1 MKLRAFTLTFTGL
14 LLSSLAFSQPKIIR
28 GFFPMSGNTIESEF
42 VDDKFFIETDQ
53 GFAIYNSK
61 GDQLANG
68 ITIGNSLGEKYISLK
83 NSVLLIKNKDLT
95 YSLMN
100 TDGKKVGTGKYKSGL
115 SFITDNTFVKF
126 DDGMFGYINEKGEV
140 INKFDKKRYKLITNK
155 SEKAGGFSSSDTFIA
170 STVFLSHA
178 DYPPYSA
185 DGLTKVSDYDN
196 KLDGFMNKKLELVIP
211 AKYTA
216 VSRFSEGLAAV
227 ANENNLWGFID
238 THGKQIIDFT
248 YSIRPRDFHSGLALV
263 INRNGKIG
271 YINKL
276 GELVIPADYERATD
290 FYKGYALVKKDYYTP
305 AQLIDSTGKELVKF
319 PKIIVFIDNS
329 VYKPSYSNKNIEVT
343 YDCSETLRQLVDY
356 GKGIF
361 MHGNS
366 YGLVD
371 KEGNVV
377 LDFKYTALKD
387 YANGKMLASLH
398 EFIDNNIK
406 TTKGIIDEQGNW
418 LVVVK
423 APEF

>member
-28 GFFPMSGNTIESEF
+28 GYFPSPGIAIESEF
-42 VDDKFFIETDQ
+42 VDDRFFIETDQ
-53 GFAIYNSK
+53 GFAIFNSK

-68 ITIGNSLGEKYISLK
+68 ISTNNSLGGKNLSLK
-83 NSVLLIKNKDLT
+83 NSVFLIKNKDLT
-95 YSLMN
+95 NSLMN
-100 TDGKKVGTGKYKSGL
+100 TDGKILGTGKYKSGL

-155 SEKAGGFSSSDTFIA
+155 PDKAGGFSSSDMFIA

-178 DYPPYSA
+178 DFPPYSA
-185 DGLTKVSDYDN
+185 EGLTKVSDYEN

-227 ANENNLWGFID
+227 SNENNLWGFID

-263 INRNGKIG
+263 INRNRKIG
-271 YINKL
+271 YINKS

-305 AQLIDSTGKELVKF
+305 VQLIDSTGKELVKF
-319 PKIIVFIDNS
+319 PKQIVFIDDS
-329 VYKPSYSNKNIEVT
+329 VYKSNYSNKNIEVT
-343 YDCSETLRQLVDY
+343 YDGSETLRQLVDY

-387 YANGKMLASLH
+387 YANGKMLASLR
-398 EFIDNNIK
+398 EFVDNKTIK
-406 TTKGIIDEQGNW
+406 TNGLMDDKGNW
-418 LVVVK
+418 LVIIK